1 MQEGIRSGGL
11 GGISLREQH
20 LNTSKKTHTSMSLF
34 SSPGSSPKQ
43 VPTGSIS
50 VAAIV
55 SVNLPYQLLIVSIKP

>member
-1 MQEGIRSGGL
+1 MVSWSWRDLSKRTAL
-11 GGISLREQH
+11 KH
-20 LNTSKKTHTSMSLF
+20 FKKTHTSMSLF

>member
-1 MQEGIRSGGL
+1 MVRWSWRDL
-11 GGISLREQH
+11 
-20 LNTSKKTHTSMSLF
+20 SKRTALKHFKSMSLF
-34 SSPGSSPKQ
+34 SSPGSNPKQ